1 MSILALAKRTSIGRY
16 EPMSE
21 RHDAT
26 AIVVAG
32 GRSARLGTDKR
43 WIDLD
48 GEALIHRSVR
58 LMRTIFRDVVVSSN
72 DPIPGLPSGV
82 EVIPDETPG
91 LGPISGIDA
100 CLRRT
105 GADVVF
111 AAACDAPFPS
121 RALIGAMHPLVPTAS
136 AVVPQTAR
144 GLEPLFAFYGRDC
157 LGAFREL
164 LDGGDSQLIR
174 VFDHVP
180 TRRFTADELAGIP
193 GAELS
198 FLNINEPADLARAR
212 RVALRGWTF

>member
-1 MSILALAKRTSIGRY
+1 
-16 EPMSE
+16 MSE

-43 WIDLD
+43 WIELD

-58 LMRTIFRDVVVSSN
+58 LMRAVFRTVVVSSN
-72 DPIPGLPSGV
+72 DPIPGLPEGV
-82 EVIPDETPG
+82 EVIPDALPG
-91 LGPISGIDA
+91 LGPIAGIDA

-105 GADVVF
+105 GAATVF

-121 RALIGAMHPLVPTAS
+121 RALIDAMHPLVPTAA
-136 AVVPQTAR
+136 AVVPATPR

-157 LGAFREL
+157 LDAIRDL
-164 LDGGDSQLIR
+164 LDAGNSQLIR
-174 VFDHVP
+174 VFDHVR
-180 TRRFTADELAGIP
+180 TRRFGADELARIP

-198 FLNINEPADLARAR
+198 FLNINEPADLRRAR
-212 RVALRGWTF
+212 RVASSGWTF